1 MTFLGHFCSVYYD
14 LSGDLSY
21 YMRAVFVGFKNYQ
34 LLCSN
39 KTSCEMIQTRK
50 MPLFLIVLLVML
62 AGCNRNA
69 ELCLTM
75 ADECL
80 ETDPN
85 RAFKYLSELE
95 DVDNLSDELQARY
108 ALLYTQTTYN
118 CNIPFT
124 NDSLINIAVNY
135 YTRHGKRH
143 DAAKARRPSS
153 VIAMV
158 EKPPAPQPPTDR
170 ISFSSGFHT
179 R

>member
-1 MTFLGHFCSVYYD
+1 
-14 LSGDLSY
+14 
-21 YMRAVFVGFKNYQ
+21 
-34 LLCSN
+34 
-39 KTSCEMIQTRK
+39 MIQTRK

-108 ALLYTQTTYN
+108 ALLYTQATYN
-118 CNIPFT
+118 CNIPFA
-124 NDSLINIAVNY
+124 NDSLINIAVDY

-143 DAAKARRPSS
+143 DAAKALLYKGVLHTQYKNYWCPLKLF
-153 VIAMV
+153 VAKEM
-158 EKPPAPQPPTDR
+158 
-170 ISFSSGFHT
+170 SFN